1 MKYTFEITIAG
12 CACNCAHCYVDGGP
26 GPIMSYEDY
35 ALCLQKL
42 APALKKLPGD
52 ISLNLGNETFCHPQ
66 VAQLFRLTD
75 QICPEFFDRHGED
88 FPTTGVALLRH
99 RDRENILLELSRKGI
114 DELFFA
120 IHGDRESH
128 DRIVKQTGRFE
139 QLFETADYLR
149 ERGFRLGFSLIL
161 SKALL
166 LSLDAVMECLSRY
179 PDAQIYP
186 IVPLY
191 CPTPR
196 MRQYQKYRLEKD
208 ELLFLCSRLEAYG
221 IRTEKVRRL
230 CIECSEQAIWAAKK
244 DFTAE
249 QKAAPDW
256 AFFHVTQ
263 DLKLYYGN
271 AGMHTRYLG
280 DLRRMTWQRVYDAVA
295 PLGANYDFDAFFP
308 LEAFAR
314 LASLPCPSTDR
325 VYPSR
330 PDCYYAWLDDLGVPN
345 LLIK

>member
-12 CACNCAHCYVDGGP
+12 CACSCAHCYVDGGP

-42 APALKKLPGD
+42 APALKKLSGD

-66 VAQLFRLTD
+66 AAQLFRLTD
-75 QICPEFFDRHGED
+75 QICPEFFDRRGED

-99 RDRENILLELSRKGI
+99 RDRENILMELQRKGI
-114 DELFFA
+114 EELFFA
-120 IHGDRESH
+120 IHGNRDPH
-128 DRIVKQTGRFE
+128 DRMVGQAGRFE

-149 ERGFRLGFSLIL
+149 ERGFRLGFSLML
-161 SKALL
+161 SKALFPG
-166 LSLDAVMECLSRY
+166 LDEVMARISRY

-186 IVPLY
+186 VVPLY

-196 MRQYQKYRLEKD
+196 MRQYQQYRLEKD
-208 ELLFLCSRLEAYG
+208 ELLSLCSRLEDWG
-221 IRTEKVRRL
+221 VHTEKVRHL
-230 CIECSEQAIWAAKK
+230 CRECSEQAIWAAKK
-244 DFTAE
+244 DFAAE
-249 QKAAPDW
+249 QKAAPNW

-271 AGMHTRYLG
+271 AGMHTRFLG
-280 DLRRMTWQRVYDAVA
+280 DLRCMTWQQVYEAVA
-295 PLGANYDFDAFFP
+295 PLMANYDFNAFFP
-308 LEAFAR
+308 LEEFAQ
-314 LASLPCPSTDR
+314 LDFLPQPSTDR
-325 VYPSR
+325 VYLSR